1 MERNFSKKVGLPPG
15 SVVYIGQQRGFTPSI
30 RFLRY
35 SADEFFE
42 DILPI
47 DQLQAQIDPNQ
58 ICWLHIT
65 GVHDTDLIASIGDML
80 QLHPLFVEDIA
91 NTTQRPKADELEG
104 ALMVVLKSFRLEKE
118 VPRLV
123 SQQITLVLTHQ
134 VVLSFGEEPG
144 EVLDHIRNR
153 LLSGK
158 GNLRKRSAD
167 YLLFAI
173 IDVLVDSYYEVLEE
187 LIPLIE
193 SVETSL
199 MQRNPQNLLHR
210 IQRLS
215 RALFTLR
222 KNIYPL
228 RESINKLCRG
238 DYEQVKPANLK
249 YYSDVN
255 DHLLQMLDNIDFY
268 IQLTN
273 SLKELHMANISYK
286 MNKVMQALTAIS
298 AVFIPLTFLV
308 GVYGMNFKN
317 MPELSWHYGYYIL
330 WLLMVGLGLG
340 LFWGFKRKG
349 WF

>member
-42 DILPI
+42 DTLPI
-47 DQLQAQIDPNQ
+47 DQLQALITPDH
-58 ICWLHIT
+58 ICWLHVT
-65 GVHDTDLIASIGDML
+65 GVHDTSLIASVGEML
-80 QLHPLFVEDIA
+80 QLHPLFIEDIA
-91 NTTQRPKADELEG
+91 NTTQRPKADELDD
-104 ALMVVLKSFRLEKE
+104 ALMVVLKLFRLEKE
-118 VPRLV
+118 APRLV
-123 SQQITLVLTHQ
+123 SQQITLVLKHQ

-153 LLSGK
+153 LLTGK

-167 YLLFAI
+167 YLMFAI

-193 SVETSL
+193 AMEVSL

-228 RESINKLCRG
+228 RESINKLSRG
-238 DYEQVKPANLK
+238 DFEQVKPANLK

-317 MPELSWHYGYYIL
+317 MPELSWHYGYYVL
-330 WLLMVGLGLG
+330 WLLMIGLGLG

>member
-15 SVVYIGQQRGFTPSI
+15 SVVYIGQNREFKPTIQL
-30 RFLRY
+30 LRY
-35 SADEFFE
+35 TADELFDE
-42 DILPI
+42 TITV
-47 DQLQAQIDPNQ
+47 DQLEQHINSGQ

-65 GVHDTDLIASIGDML
+65 GVHDTELIASIGKML
-80 QLHPLFVEDIA
+80 NIHPLFIEDIA
-91 NTTQRPKADELEG
+91 NTTQRPKTDELEG
-104 ALMVVLKSFRLEKE
+104 CMMVVLKSFKLDKE
-118 VPRLV
+118 IPRLLH
-123 SQQITLVLTHQ
+123 QQITLVLTQQ

-144 EVLDHIRNR
+144 EVLEHVRSR
-153 LLSGK
+153 LLSSK

-173 IDVLVDSYYEVLEE
+173 VDVLVDSYYEVLEE

-193 SVETSL
+193 TVEINL
-199 MQRNPQNLLHR
+199 VQRKQQNLLHR
-210 IQRLS
+210 IQHINQT
-215 RALFTLR
+215 LFSLR

-228 RESINKLCRG
+228 RESINKLSRG
-238 DYEQVKPANLK
+238 DYEQIKPTNLK
-249 YYSDVN
+249 YFGDVN

-273 SLKELHMANISYK
+273 GLKELHMANISYK

-298 AVFIPLTFLV
+298 AVFIPLTFIV
-308 GVYGMNFKN
+308 GVYGMNFTN
-317 MPELSWHYGYYIL
+317 MPELSWKYGYYSL
-330 WLLMVGLGLG
+330 WVLMIALGLG